1 MNDWRV
7 VFLVELKE
15 QQSYRLNGTEFSLQF
30 WKSLTLLTLFDFFFL
45 KIRLVTMHRCESV
58 HVPSN
63 YIILFEVNRA
73 TSRAVI
79 VFGYRNEKNLNEIS
93 SNQKGV
99 IVLRNVSD

>member
-1 MNDWRV
+1 
-7 VFLVELKE
+7 
-15 QQSYRLNGTEFSLQF
+15 
-30 WKSLTLLTLFDFFFL
+30 
-45 KIRLVTMHRCESV
+45 MHRCESV

-99 IVLRNVSD
+99 IVPRNVSD

>member
-1 MNDWRV
+1 MEQNLVSSSENLLLYQR
-7 VFLVELKE
+7 FLI
-15 QQSYRLNGTEFSLQF
+15 
-30 WKSLTLLTLFDFFFL
+30 FFL
-45 KIRLVTMHRCESV
+45 KIRLVTMHRCASV
-58 HVPSN
+58 HVLSN

-99 IVLRNVSD
+99 IVPRNVSD

>member
-1 MNDWRV
+1 
-7 VFLVELKE
+7 
-15 QQSYRLNGTEFSLQF
+15 
-30 WKSLTLLTLFDFFFL
+30 
-45 KIRLVTMHRCESV
+45 MHRCASV

-99 IVLRNVSD
+99 IVLRSVSDFIVQNKALRRNLKTRAFTHG